1 MGVMPGNPIGKSLHF
16 QSKLFPLKNRMPTLG
31 AHAKSVSD
39 QLMLRLGNYADSR
52 IEDLFLS
59 QSKPLKRP
67 KSCAGRVFSIDEK
80 INIYEI
86 KQTLRAKRD
95 NIHQNSEGSPE
106 GSNNLRAG
114 DMTNI
119 ESYFF
124 NSAQELPKG
133 LAACSKKRKKIGVL
147 QMLETSAKMYKI
159 TENNAMSFSN
169 FKTRA

>member
-1 MGVMPGNPIGKSLHF
+1 MPGDPIGKSLNL

-31 AHAKSVSD
+31 ERAKSVSD
-39 QLMLRLGNYADSR
+39 QLMLGLANYADFGIGDSF
-52 IEDLFLS
+52 LF
-59 QSKPLKRP
+59 QSKPLKRA
-67 KSCAGRVFSIDEK
+67 KSCAGRVFSMDEK

-95 NIHQNSEGSPE
+95 SIHQNSQCSPD
-106 GSNNLRAG
+106 GCNNLRAG
-114 DMTNI
+114 DMSNI

-124 NSAQELPKG
+124 NSAHELPKG

-147 QMLETSAKMYKI
+147 QMLETSAKMNKI
-159 TENNAMSFSN
+159 LEYNAMSFSN